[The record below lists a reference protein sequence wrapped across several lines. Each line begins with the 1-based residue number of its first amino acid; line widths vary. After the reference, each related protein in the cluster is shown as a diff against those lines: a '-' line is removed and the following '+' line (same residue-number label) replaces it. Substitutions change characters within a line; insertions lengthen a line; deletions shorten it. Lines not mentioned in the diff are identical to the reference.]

1 VLTSPHLLRLP
12 LPRDLIEGGIAYAVR
27 SLPHTFGR
35 ADGSPY
41 DRLRRIVAGVAVE
54 LAFRRHLSQTDIPFD
69 VIGATPFTDP
79 DRYDVSL
86 GGHRCDIKSFL
97 LTYREQIHRLH
108 LDPNLLLDAPALVPL
123 DQYSAD
129 GHRPDD
135 LYLFA
140 FVTALLA
147 SAQRDVQKALA
158 AGHPVHLFNVLPRD
172 WGNPQTWAPLGSLAL
187 KSDASSPI
195 TVELLGQTADREFA
209 SETLLLPPRTRV
221 VAATNFH
228 SLAALHP
235 QSPPDGRVA
244 VHSPARR
251 ETHVV
256 HPLEWGNLWLY
267 GMDIYLTGWIP
278 REEFRRRAD
287 LIREGTRVFQFEQTR
302 TKNLAVPIRDLHPLG
317 DLFERVKEWERAK
330 INRG

>member
-1 VLTSPHLLRLP
+1 MSSILRLP
-12 LPRDLIEGGIAYAVR
+12 LPRDLIEGGIAYAAR

-54 LAFRRHLSQTDIPFD
+54 LAFRRHLSQNDIPFD
-69 VIGATPFTDP
+69 VKGATPFTDP
-79 DRYDVSL
+79 DRYDVTL

-123 DQYSAD
+123 DQYAAD

-158 AGHPVHLFNVLPRD
+158 AGQPIHLLNALPRD
-172 WGNPQTWAPLGSLAL
+172 WSNPREWIPLGPLAL
-187 KSDASSPI
+187 KSDASAPL
-195 TVELLGQTADREFA
+195 TVELLGQTEDREFA

-221 VAATNFH
+221 EAATKFFA
-228 SLAALHP
+228 LAALHS

-251 ETHVV
+251 EAYVV
-256 HPLEWGNLWLY
+256 HPLEWGNLWVY
-267 GMDIYLTGWIP
+267 GMDIYLAGWIP

-302 TKNLAVPIRDLHPLG
+302 TKNLAVPVRDLHPLG
-317 DLFERVKEWERAK
+317 ALFEKVKEWERSK